1 MRVWEKLVS
10 GCCLAVICSGV
21 GYAYGRERLRRAD
34 LHEWYQQINWEKFD
48 GKLRDVSVE
57 WSDLTNDEAYGMT
70 RFYQDG
76 TASIQIDR
84 RTVTTEHQAR
94 EVLQHEAC
102 HVWVRDD
109 GVRVEKHGLAFGEC
123 MKRFPQP
130 TQ

>member
-1 MRVWEKLVS
+1 MHEADPERAHPVS
-10 GCCLAVICSGV
+10 VRC
-21 GYAYGRERLRRAD
+21 
-34 LHEWYQQINWEKFD
+34 
-48 GKLRDVSVE
+48 DVSVE
-57 WSDLTNDEAYGMT
+57 WSDLTNDEAYGMSGSIRT
-70 RFYQDG
+70 VLRAFRF
-76 TASIQIDR
+76 DR